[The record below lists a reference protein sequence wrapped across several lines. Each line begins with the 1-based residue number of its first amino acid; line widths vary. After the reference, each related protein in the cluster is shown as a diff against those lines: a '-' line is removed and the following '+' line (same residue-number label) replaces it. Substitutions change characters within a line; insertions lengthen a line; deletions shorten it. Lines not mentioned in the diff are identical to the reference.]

1 MTDAAPTTPKTNPAS
16 LEPAAYTW
24 LQRSGDWLRS
34 VGIPTELGQRN
45 DEAGDGRDTNERL
58 KATLRRGDE
67 LLSPRELRRLLA
79 DLQSAWPAE
88 LLLEEQVQDIG
99 ASALGHS
106 VRFRPLGWIHSPRR
120 RKGLG
125 GQGPCGLPPGF
136 PL

>member
-58 KATLRRGDE
+58 KATLRCGDE
-67 LLSPRELRRLLA
+67 VLSPRELRRLLA
-79 DLQSAWPAE
+79 DLQSAAASE
-88 LLLEEQVQDIG
+88 VSDVEG
-99 ASALGHS
+99 ARIA
-106 VRFRPLGWIHSPRR
+106 
-120 RKGLG
+120 
-125 GQGPCGLPPGF
+125 
-136 PL
+136 